1 MSKRFG
7 IVGAGGQG
15 FRRAEALTATDRAVL
30 VGVASRSLA
39 SAKKLAESFGA
50 KHATADYTEMANWGL
65 DGLIVTTPNDSH
77 YEITKWG
84 LEQGLDI
91 LVEGPVCIEIDHA
104 LELEEL
110 AKEKGLLVEVGFNS
124 VYHPLFEKA
133 KELISREEIG
143 KPVLAYA
150 TALWKAPPDSW
161 YYLQS
166 PSGGM
171 PLTHLSY
178 NFNRMRYLMGK
189 PLDLMARANQVA
201 RRGQD
206 WVQEETCAVIF
217 TFASGALGSL
227 VASYAMEERQPDRGI
242 RVVGT
247 DGCLQVT
254 SECLT
259 ISNEQF
265 ERTIEL
271 APEQPSSL
279 GLQVRAFLRNMEI
292 RQEGKNPISD
302 AIIDLKIANAITQS
316 HRTGRAVRLV

>member
-1 MSKRFG
+1 MSVYSLLLEGRLESIMSKRFG

-110 AKEKGLLVEVGFNS
+110 AKEKGLLVEVGF
-124 VYHPLFEKA
+124 
-133 KELISREEIG
+133 
-143 KPVLAYA
+143 
-150 TALWKAPPDSW
+150 LWKAPPDSW